1 MSSIFNNKELKAS
14 VSSLEVELAK
24 ASNEL
29 DELKASSSQELAS
42 YSLQLEQSAKDL
54 KLAGDA
60 LIESEAKLAE
70 VEAKQ
75 DDFDSKVEAAA
86 MVKAAAIGHP
96 APIQEDKLD
105 SDAKAVMEAEYK
117 ALPAGEA
124 RAKFRSQNA
133 SLFL

>member
-29 DELKASSSQELAS
+29 DELKASSGQELAS

-54 KLAGDA
+54 KIAGDA

-70 VEAKQ
+70 VEPNKKNSNAK
-75 DDFDSKVEAAA
+75 A
-86 MVKAAAIGHP
+86 KAAPMLALYHHRP
-96 APIQEDKLD
+96 LRTPLKL
-105 SDAKAVMEAEYK
+105 
-117 ALPAGEA
+117 
-124 RAKFRSQNA
+124 
-133 SLFL
+133 

>member
-14 VSSLEVELAK
+14 VTSLEGELAK
-24 ASNEL
+24 ATSEFE
-29 DELKASSSQELAS
+29 ELKASSGQELAS
-42 YSLQLEQSAKDL
+42 YSLQLEQAAKDL
-54 KLAGDA
+54 KLAGDS

-105 SDAKAVMEAEYK
+105 TDAKAVLQAEYK

-124 RAKFRSQNA
+124 RANFRKQNA

>member
-29 DELKASSSQELAS
+29 DELKASSGQELAS

-124 RAKFRSQNA
+124 RANFRKQNP

>member
-29 DELKASSSQELAS
+29 DELKASSGQELAS

-54 KLAGDA
+54 KTAGDA

-75 DDFDSKVEAAA
+75 EDFDGKVEAAA

-96 APIQEDKLD
+96 APIQDDKLD

-124 RAKFRSQNA
+124 RANFRKQNP

>member
-29 DELKASSSQELAS
+29 DELKASSGQELAS

-105 SDAKAVMEAEYK
+105 TDAKAVLQAEYK

>member
-14 VSSLEVELAK
+14 VTSLEGELAK
-24 ASNEL
+24 ATSEFE
-29 DELKASSSQELAS
+29 ELKASSGQELAS
-42 YSLQLEQSAKDL
+42 YSLQLEQAAKDL
-54 KLAGDA
+54 KLAGDS

-75 DDFDSKVEAAA
+75 EDFDGKVEAAA

-105 SDAKAVMEAEYK
+105 TDAKAVLQAEYK